1 MPKCKIMKIIVGLAS
16 EKGEPG
22 KKKCEGGVRTFYIY
36 IQEMYWLVYLLTDF
50 LHFISEGVGG
60 AEILFLRSK
69 GFLEV
74 KEMDKYES
82 DVGACAA
89 CGWGN

>member
-1 MPKCKIMKIIVGLAS
+1 
-16 EKGEPG
+16 
-22 KKKCEGGVRTFYIY
+22 VRTFYIY
-36 IQEMYWLVYLLTDF
+36 IQEMYWLVCLLTDF

-74 KEMDKYES
+74 KEMDKIRKRRRCLR
-82 DVGACAA
+82 GLRM
-89 CGWGN
+89 G